1 MVGRVLCFW
10 ERRGDL
16 GTAKPVLAII
26 LSVIVVIVIGSIM
39 TARDAESSDASG
51 IGRYQLVAGCYESTL
66 GQGIIRKDDSVILRG
81 GIFRIDTATGDT
93 WILKEHIDTSSVVE
107 DKHDRE
113 WVLID

>member
-1 MVGRVLCFW
+1 MGM
-10 ERRGDL
+10 
-16 GTAKPVLAII
+16 AKPVLAIV
-26 LSVIVVIVIGSIM
+26 LSVLVVIVIGSFV
-39 TARDAESSDASG
+39 TARDAESADASG
-51 IGRYQLVAGCYESTL
+51 IGRYQLVAGCYESTV

-107 DKHDRE
+107 DRHDRE